1 MIVATIN
8 HQKFAVETLKDAE
21 TLFEICARAIP
32 VREDS
37 FPDYE
42 PYLHPDGLATV
53 RIEIMHAKLMTLDEH
68 RAIQADVE
76 AKRVARRES
85 LSVVEAA

>member
-1 MIVATIN
+1 
-8 HQKFAVETLKDAE
+8 
-21 TLFEICARAIP
+21 
-32 VREDS
+32 VREDN

-42 PYLHPDGLATV
+42 PYLYVDGQATV